1 MRGDTRV
8 CARRFAAEIRRRA
21 RRGRRPICLL
31 AGGETTVEVR
41 GKGRGGRNQEFAL
54 VLAEEL
60 AGFRRIHCLSA
71 GSDGRDGPT
80 DAAGAFV
87 DGSTAER
94 AARLRLEPRVFLER
108 NDSYGFFR
116 RLGDLFRTG
125 PTGTNVM
132 DLKIAIVE

>member
-1 MRGDTRV
+1 RK
-8 CARRFAAEIRRRA
+8 FAVDIRRRA
-21 RRGRRPICLL
+21 RRKRRPICLL

-54 VLAEEL
+54 VLVEEL
-60 AGFRRIHCLSA
+60 AGSSRVHCLSA

-87 DGSTAER
+87 DGSTAKR
-94 AARLRLEPRVFLER
+94 AARLGLQPRTFLER

-116 RLGDLFRTG
+116 RLGALFRPGSTD
-125 PTGTNVM
+125 TNV
-132 DLKIAIVE
+132 